1 MGREK
6 RKGKEIVVEKPVRKW
21 TRAEREAERAEMVAK
36 ATEEQ
41 ASGRARCSRLEIRE
55 PGAGAEA
62 EVWAE
67 SEVPGPP
74 GPLHS
79 RPRVIRLRGSRQLQ
93 SQITQFQMQ
102 IQMQR
107 SQSSLRGRVLRGH
120 RLHDVLAA
128 LGRRPQQKNLLRR
141 PSVTLDREREEVT
154 SHRSLAGPQQQQ
166 QQQLVEPRP

>member
-6 RKGKEIVVEKPVRKW
+6 RKGKEVVVEKPVRKR

-36 ATEEQ
+36 AAEEQ
-41 ASGRARCSRLEIRE
+41 ASGRARPFSIRE
-55 PGAGAEA
+55 QPARTEAEA

-93 SQITQFQMQ
+93 ILITQLQ
-102 IQMQR
+102 IQMQC
-107 SQSSLRGRVLRGH
+107 SLSSLRGRAHRSH
-120 RLHDVLAA
+120 RLYDVLAA
-128 LGRRPQQKNLLRR
+128 LGRRPQQESLLRR
-141 PSVTLDREREEVT
+141 PSVALDRGREEVI
-154 SHRSLAGPQQQQ
+154 SHRTLAVPQQ
-166 QQQLVEPRP
+166 